1 MTIASANTRVRWAGI
16 GVGPLVEIVVASI
29 ALVTGICPAA
39 AAKSAEGQSTYA
51 VIPAQLS
58 MGRPGPASTPGARKR
73 TTAPAKPEAG
83 LTPQEQERLAEAM
96 NRLTPEERKRLAKA
110 VKRLTPEQ
118 RRQLVAVVKR
128 QLAKKGTASQLTK
141 RAR

>member
-1 MTIASANTRVRWAGI
+1 MIIASANTRVTWAGV
-16 GVGPLVEIVVASI
+16 GVGPLIGIVAASI
-29 ALVTGICPAA
+29 ALVTGICPVA
-39 AAKSAEGQSTYA
+39 AAKSAEVPSAYA
-51 VIPAQLS
+51 LIPAQLS
-58 MGRPGPASTPGARKR
+58 MGRPGPASAPAARKR
-73 TTAPAKPEAG
+73 MTAPAKPEAG
-83 LTPQEQERLAEAM
+83 LTPQEQKRLAEAM

-110 VKRLTPEQ
+110 VKRLTPQQ

>member
-1 MTIASANTRVRWAGI
+1 MTIASAHTRVTWAGV
-16 GVGPLVEIVVASI
+16 GVGLLVEIVVASI

-39 AAKSAEGQSTYA
+39 AAKSADGQSTYA

-58 MGRPGPASTPGARKR
+58 MGHPGPASAPAARKR
-73 TTAPAKPEAG
+73 TTAPAKPAAE

-141 RAR
+141 RVR